1 MSSQKQSDALR
12 DALQFLVSSSMPAQH
27 KSLLMDLVGQAMRAE
42 ELARRDLVAQATIPE
57 WQPEEIQQLRDL
69 LAGRVARSWQHADEL
84 LMRLATQLKRRPADV
99 RAKATEL
106 DLGAGVDY
114 RLAQAQNRLNAMP

>member
-1 MSSQKQSDALR
+1 MSSQKRSDALR
-12 DALQFLVSSSMPAQH
+12 DALQFLVSSSVPAQH

-42 ELARRDLVAQATIPE
+42 ELEQRDLAAQATIPK
-57 WQPEEIQQLRDL
+57 WQPEEIQLLRDS

-84 LMRLATQLKRRPADV
+84 LMRLVAQLKRRPADV

-114 RLAQAQNRLNAMP
+114 RLAQAHNRLNASP